1 MIYSLNGKLLHI
13 EEGFF
18 VVECAGVGY
27 LCKASATTLS
37 CLPPKGSEVFVYTT
51 MTYNQETGSD
61 LYGFYDRA
69 EQDCF
74 KMLTSIS
81 GIGPKA
87 ALAVLSEFTPDSFAL
102 AVASGDAKAITRAK
116 GIGPKAAQRIIL
128 ELRDKISNDS
138 VSKGFASA
146 PSVSVGKI
154 GGNAGEAIAAM
165 VSLGYTNSE
174 AAAVIGKLDQ
184 SLPVDEMIKAALK
197 AIAMKR

>member
-1 MIYSLNGKLLHI
+1 MIYSLRGKLTHI
-13 EEGFF
+13 EDTFF

-27 LCKASATTLS
+27 LCKASATTVS
-37 CLPPKGSEVFVYTT
+37 CLPPEGEEVFIYTT

-61 LYGFYDRA
+61 LYGFYERA

-74 KMLTSIS
+74 RMLTSIS

-87 ALAVLSEFTPDSFAL
+87 ALAVLSEFTPESFAL

-128 ELRDKISNDS
+128 ELRDKISNES
-138 VSKGFASA
+138 IAEGFSA
-146 PSVSVGKI
+146 PSVPAAKI
-154 GGNAGEAIAAM
+154 GGNAAEAIAAM

-174 AAAVIGKLDQ
+174 AAAIIGKLDQ
-184 SLPVDEMIKAALK
+184 TLPVDGMIKAALK
-197 AIAMKR
+197 AIAQRR

>member
-1 MIYSLNGKLLHI
+1 MIYSLNGKLSHS
-13 EEGFF
+13 EDGFF

-27 LCKASATTLS
+27 LCKASSTTLS
-37 CLPPKGSEVFVYTT
+37 CLPPVGNNVFVYTT
-51 MTYNQETGSD
+51 MTYNQESGSD
-61 LYGFYDRA
+61 LYGFYEKS
-69 EQDCF
+69 EQECF
-74 KMLTSIS
+74 RMLTSIS

-138 VSKGFASA
+138 VSKGFSA
-146 PSVSVGKI
+146 PAVSVGNI

-174 AAAVIGKLDQ
+174 AASVIGKLDQ
-184 SLPVDEMIKAALK
+184 SLAVDEMIKAALK

>member
-1 MIYSLNGKLLHI
+1 MIYSLNGKLSHI
-13 EEGFF
+13 EDGFF

-37 CLPPKGSEVFVYTT
+37 CLPPSGNDVFVYTT
-51 MTYNQETGSD
+51 MTYNQETGTD

-74 KMLTSIS
+74 RMLTSIS

-87 ALAVLSEFTPDSFAL
+87 ALSVLSEFTPDSFAL
-102 AVASGDAKAITRAK
+102 AVASGDVKSITRAK

-128 ELRDKISNDS
+128 ELRDKISNDA

-154 GGNAGEAIAAM
+154 GENAGEAIAAM
-165 VSLGYTNSE
+165 QSLGYTNSE
-174 AAAVIGKLDQ
+174 AAAIIGKLDQ

>member
-1 MIYSLNGKLLHI
+1 MIYSLSGRLSHI
-13 EEGFF
+13 EESFF
-18 VVECAGVGY
+18 VVECGGVGY
-27 LCKASATTLS
+27 LCKASATTIS
-37 CLPPKGSEVFVYTT
+37 CLPPKGSEVFIYTT

-61 LYGFYDRA
+61 LYGFYERA
-69 EQDCF
+69 EQNCF

-102 AVASGDAKAITRAK
+102 AVASGDAKSITRTK

-128 ELRDKISNDS
+128 ELKDKISNEAVAGGFTSDS
-138 VSKGFASA
+138 VPIVKTEGS
-146 PSVSVGKI
+146 
-154 GGNAGEAIAAM
+154 AGEAIAAM

>member
-1 MIYSLNGKLLHI
+1 MIYSLNGKLTHV
-13 EEGFF
+13 EDTFF

-27 LCKASATTLS
+27 LCKASATTIS
-37 CLPPKGSEVFVYTT
+37 CLPPEGEMVFVYTT

-61 LYGFYDRA
+61 LYGFYERA

-87 ALAVLSEFTPDSFAL
+87 ALAVLSEFTPESFAL
-102 AVASGDAKAITRAK
+102 AVASGDAKSITRAK

-128 ELRDKISNDS
+128 ELRDKISNESIAEGFTS
-138 VSKGFASA
+138 VSA
-146 PSVSVGKI
+146 PAVRI
-154 GGNAGEAIAAM
+154 GGNAAEAVAAM

-174 AAAVIGKLDQ
+174 ATAIIGKLDQ
-184 SLPVDEMIKAALK
+184 NLPVDEMIKAALK